1 MKVLGSRTELLEWRN
16 SLKGEKP
23 LAFVPT
29 MGALHLGH
37 KSLMDAAICEANSLI
52 VSIYVNPTQ
61 FNNPDDLAKYPKTLE
76 TDLAMCQA
84 AGASAVFLP
93 QYEDLYPDH
102 YRYQVMESEDSKILC
117 GAFRPGHFN
126 GVLTVVLRL
135 FQLVRPVKAYFGEKD
150 FQQLH
155 LIRGMAEAFFFK
167 IEVLGVPTLR
177 EVDGLAMSSRNVRLS
192 SEERQKAPLLHQT
205 LQMTIA
211 ERLSLDAA
219 REKLNAAGFRV
230 EYLEDHWNRRLVA
243 AHLGQ
248 VRLIDNIPLEKNR

>member
-1 MKVLGSRTELLEWRN
+1 MKIIRSRAELFEWRTAFI
-16 SLKGEKP
+16 STKP

-37 KSLMDAAICEANSLI
+37 QSLMDTAIRQRNSLI

-61 FNNPDDLAKYPKTLE
+61 FNSPDDLAKYPVTLE
-76 TDLAMCQA
+76 ADLEMCKA
-84 AGASAVFLP
+84 AGAAAVFLP

-102 YRYQVMESEDSKILC
+102 YRYQVVESDDSKILC
-117 GAFRPGHFN
+117 GQFRPGHFN

-135 FQLVRPVKAYFGEKD
+135 FQLVRPERAYFGEKD

-177 EVDGLAMSSRNVRLS
+177 EADGLAMSSRNVRLS
-192 SEERQKAPLLHQT
+192 AEERRKAPLLHQA
-205 LQMTIA
+205 LQATVSQKI
-211 ERLSLDAA
+211 SLEAA
-219 REKLNAAGFRV
+219 RQQLAAEGFKV
-230 EYLEDHWNRRLVA
+230 EYFEDHWNRRLVA
-243 AHLGQ
+243 AQLGQ
-248 VRLIDNIPLEKNR
+248 VRLIDNIPLKEGL